1 MVKLSY
7 FLGVKVIPH
16 THGLFLSQSKYIHD
30 IRQRANMLECKLSI
44 TPMTYHPPVLLN
56 HDTPLSNP
64 TTYLAIVW
72 AL

>member
-16 THGLFLSQSKYIHD
+16 THGLFLSPSKYIHH
-30 IRQRANMLECKLSI
+30 ILQRTNMLESKPTT
-44 TPMTYHPPVLLN
+44 TPMTSRPLLLLN

-64 TTYLAIVW
+64 TTYQAIVG